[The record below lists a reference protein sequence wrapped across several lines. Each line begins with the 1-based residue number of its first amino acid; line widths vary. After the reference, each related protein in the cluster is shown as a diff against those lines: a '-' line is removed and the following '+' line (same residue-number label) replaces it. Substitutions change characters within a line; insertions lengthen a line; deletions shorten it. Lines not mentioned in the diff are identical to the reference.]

1 MKNVLR
7 IQSYE
12 SQRLSRQFHKKDTV
26 VVVAVLCFFRT
37 HQRVGR
43 TSDQEKKMMTHTPL
57 FVLRGF
63 PLLLWMGVI
72 FSFSSLHGSAYPFD
86 PTLAYYVERKSA
98 HLVEYAVL
106 TVLAVRF
113 LYAIFLRETFS
124 KILLL
129 ATVFSITYG
138 ASDELHQFFV
148 PYRGAK
154 MSDVFIDSIGVLFI
168 AGIYYVLYRKKKG
181 KKA

>member
-1 MKNVLR
+1 
-7 IQSYE
+7 
-12 SQRLSRQFHKKDTV
+12 
-26 VVVAVLCFFRT
+26 
-37 HQRVGR
+37 
-43 TSDQEKKMMTHTPL
+43 
-57 FVLRGF
+57 
-63 PLLLWMGVI
+63 
-72 FSFSSLHGSAYPFD
+72 
-86 PTLAYYVERKSA
+86 
-98 HLVEYAVL
+98 VL

-124 KILLL
+124 KVLLL

>member
-1 MKNVLR
+1 
-7 IQSYE
+7 
-12 SQRLSRQFHKKDTV
+12 
-26 VVVAVLCFFRT
+26 
-37 HQRVGR
+37 
-43 TSDQEKKMMTHTPL
+43 MMMNIPL
-57 FVLRGF
+57 FVLRGL

-86 PTLAYYVERKSA
+86 PTLSYYMERKSA

-106 TVLAVRF
+106 MVLAVRF
-113 LYAIFLRETFS
+113 AYAIFPRETFS

-129 ATVFSITYG
+129 AVVFSVTYG

-154 MSDVFIDSIGVLFI
+154 MSDVAIDSL
-168 AGIYYVLYRKKKG
+168 GILLVVGMYCLLYRKKKG
-181 KKA
+181 KKG